1 MKLHI
6 SKRARAFIEKCPSKH
21 QGQIKKTILRLIDQ
35 PLLQDSKKLKGFK
48 RPLYRLDVGEYR
60 IVYEVNNAD
69 IMVFLVGK
77 RNDSE
82 VYRILE
88 RLIK

>member
-1 MKLHI
+1 MKLQI
-6 SKRARAFIEKCPSKH
+6 SRRAQAFIEKCPLKH
-21 QGQIKKTILRLIDQ
+21 QGQIKKTILKLIDQ

-48 RPLYRLDVGEYR
+48 RPLYRLDIGEYR
-60 IVYEVNNAD
+60 VIYEINDAD